1 MLLSVVGG
9 TAIAQQKKEANPKR
23 YEAAEASKVIPEIR
37 TFVTP
42 NICDMEMLSKT
53 RETYGPYVF
62 PISSIEKTFTYEI
75 YNYQNRAL
83 YRACQEADAD
93 AVIEP
98 LFNVSVYDK
107 DPNSLVVEVS
117 GYPVKYVNFRPATKS
132 EIDMI
137 GVVYPTANTSVS
149 VNSALQ
155 TEAKTTK

>member
-23 YEAAEASKVIPEIR
+23 YEAAEARKVIPEIR